1 MSRRG
6 LGKGLRVLI
15 PESPVEKENV
25 QEIEVARIRPNPH
38 QPRQAFDEAKLA
50 ELAASIR
57 EHGVV
62 QPVLVRPVES
72 GYELVAGER
81 RWRAAQMAGLERIPA
96 IVRELT
102 PAQVMEI
109 ALIENLQREDLNPL
123 EEAEA
128 YRRLIEEF
136 QLTQEELARRLGKS
150 RSQIANTLR
159 LLNLPE
165 SVRQRLAAGTLTVG
179 HAKVLLGLTDPGEQE
194 RLADRVE
201 REQLSVR
208 QLEALIARGGRRRGS
223 RALRQPTDGA
233 ARSADLMAL
242 EAALRVRLGTP
253 VRILPGQP
261 KGKIEIA
268 YYGEE
273 DLARIYDL
281 IMGTG
286 EETPGPQGPP
296 GPFHV

>member
-15 PESPVEKENV
+15 PESSEEKENV
-25 QEIEVARIRPNPH
+25 QEIEVAQIRPNPH

-81 RWRAAQMAGLERIPA
+81 RWRAAQMAGLDRIPA
-96 IVRELT
+96 IVRDLT

-136 QLTQEELARRLGKS
+136 HLTQEELARRLGKS

-165 SVRQRLAAGTLTVG
+165 PVRSRIAAGTLSVG
-179 HAKVLLGLTDPGEQE
+179 HAKVLLGLSDPGEQV

-208 QLEALIARGGRRRGS
+208 QLEALIAREGRRRS
-223 RALRQPTDGA
+223 HRSPREAKDGA
-233 ARSADLMAL
+233 GRNADLMAL
-242 EAALRVRLGTP
+242 EAALRERLGTP

-261 KGKIEIA
+261 RGKIEIA
-268 YYGEE
+268 FYGDE

-286 EETPGPQGPP
+286 QEPLGPGRPP